1 MKFYNIF
8 LKEDNKGVIKE
19 LILLKYG
26 FNFFA
31 FFFNIFWL
39 LCKRCFVTS
48 ILSIIILYI
57 VSTFISFNY
66 FIIIY
71 LLLSIILGFESN
83 RLLTKKYIREDYKY
97 LGYTSGNNEAEAKR
111 RFLDSIN
118 NEDNKE
124 DKENK

>member
-8 LKEDNKGVIKE
+8 LKEDNNGAIRE

-39 LCKRCFVTS
+39 LYKKCFVTS
-48 ILSIIILYI
+48 ILISIILYT
-57 VSTFISFNY
+57 VSTFLSFDY
-66 FIIIY
+66 FMIIF
-71 LLLSIILGFESN
+71 LLLSIILGFESD
-83 RLLTKKYIREDYKY
+83 RLLIKKYIKEDYKY
-97 LGYTSGNNEAEAKR
+97 LGYTSGNNEIEAKR

-118 NEDNKE
+118 NEDNTPSK
-124 DKENK
+124 

>member
-39 LCKRCFVTS
+39 LCKKCFVTS

-71 LLLSIILGFESN
+71 LILSIILGFESN
-83 RLLTKKYIREDYKY
+83 RLLTKKYIKEDYKY
-97 LGYTSGNNEAEAKR
+97 LGYTSGNSEAEAKR